1 MSSRG
6 GSRRRGGHGGGE
18 EGESGERWLLTYSDM
33 ITLLLAL
40 FVVLFSISS
49 VNVSKF
55 VSLQESLKAAF
66 SGAILSGGSSILQ
79 TGADSSDK
87 NSPNNTEIPSLM
99 PLNPTIEKPGTQG
112 SGTSS
117 ASQAQIDALM
127 KEAQDSSQENSEFAQ
142 LQARLNEYAKA
153 HGFSDQ
159 VRAQITQQGLVVT
172 VLTDNLLFSSGSDT
186 LEPASYPLLDEIATL
201 INLDTEK
208 HPVAVEGFTDN
219 VPISTSQFPNNWALS
234 SGRADTVLQYLLG
247 RGLNTSRQLSEEGY
261 GDQDPVASNAL
272 PAGRAKN
279 RRVEIVFQR
288 IYPSPNSGA

>member
-1 MSSRG
+1 MSR

-18 EGESGERWLLTYSDM
+18 EGGGERWLLTYSDM

-66 SGAILSGGSSILQ
+66 SGSILTGGSSIMQ

-87 NSPNNTEIPSLM
+87 NSPNNTEIPALM
-99 PLNPTIEKPGTQG
+99 PLNPTIAKPGTQG

-127 KEAQDSSQENSEFAQ
+127 KEAQDSSQENSEFLALEQ
-142 LQARLNEYAKA
+142 RLNSYARA
-153 HGFSDQ
+153 HGFSNQ
-159 VRAQITQQGLVVT
+159 VKAQIKQQGLVIT

-186 LEPASYPLLDEIATL
+186 LEPASYPLMNEIATL
-201 INLDTEK
+201 IHLDTEN
-208 HPVAVEGFTDN
+208 HPVAVEGYTDN
-219 VPISTSQFPNNWALS
+219 VPIDTAQFPNNWSLS
-234 SGRADTVLQYLLG
+234 SGRADVVLQYLLG
-247 RGLNTSRQLSEEGY
+247 RGVNTSSRQLSEEGY
-261 GDQDPVASNAL
+261 GDQDPVASNAV
-272 PAGRAKN
+272 PDGQARN

-288 IYPSPNSGA
+288 KYPSPNSGA

>member
-6 GSRRRGGHGGGE
+6 GSRRRGGHGGEE
-18 EGESGERWLLTYSDM
+18 EGGGERWLLTYSDM

-66 SGAILSGGSSILQ
+66 SGSILSGGSSILQ

-87 NSPNNTEIPSLM
+87 NSPNNTEIPALM
-99 PLNPTIEKPGTQG
+99 PLNPTIAKPGAQG

-117 ASQAQIDALM
+117 ASQAQVDALM
-127 KEAQDSSQENSEFAQ
+127 KEAQNASQENSEFEA
-142 LQARLNEYAKA
+142 LQQRLNAYAKA
-153 HGFSDQ
+153 HGFANK
-159 VRAQITQQGLVVT
+159 VKAQITQQGLVVT

-186 LEPASYPLLDEIATL
+186 LDPASYPLLTEIGTL

-208 HPVAVEGFTDN
+208 HPVAVQGYTDN
-219 VPISTSQFPNNWALS
+219 VPIHTAQFPDNWSLS
-234 SGRADTVLQYLLG
+234 SGRADTVMQYLLDHG
-247 RGLNTSRQLSEEGY
+247 VNTSRQLIEQAY
-261 GDQDPVASNAL
+261 GDQDPLASNATA
-272 PAGRAKN
+272 AGQSKN
-279 RRVEIVFQR
+279 RRVQIVFER
-288 IYPSPNSGA
+288 KYFTPDPGA